1 MKAVLMYMW
10 KWVKKHF
17 WYMAL
22 LCASSLY
29 VVHYRF
35 EIDQLTEF
43 NAQNLIFI
51 LWLILLLFPLF
62 SEMEF
67 FGVKLKRELEKST
80 SEVKESIHDL
90 QIQIMQTQIANT
102 NNQNLRIENY
112 GPLASAEQLKDIL
125 KTYID
130 TLHPSNTPQN
140 TEEPVVPPDAEYLFK
155 VRLSL
160 ETSMRNLCEKLGFAM
175 QKDTISNMAIFL
187 RRNEVLQ
194 DSSYDIVK
202 QIINIANRGIHGEIV
217 STQYIEFV
225 KRTYPNIIQELEN
238 ARNTLQYTTC
248 PRCKYTGYSKYE
260 NVCPQC
266 GFTYDD

>member
-1 MKAVLMYMW
+1 
-10 KWVKKHF
+10 
-17 WYMAL
+17 MAL

-67 FGVKLKRELEKST
+67 FGVKLKREIEKST

-102 NNQNLRIENY
+102 NNQSVRIENY
-112 GPLASAEQLKDIL
+112 GPLASAEQLKEIL
-125 KTYID
+125 KTYSD
-130 TLHPSNTPQN
+130 TPHASSTSQKI
-140 TEEPVVPPDAEYLFK
+140 EEPVVPPEAEYLIK

-160 ETSMRNLCEKLGFAM
+160 ETSMRRLCEKLGFAM
-175 QKDTISNMAIFL
+175 QRDTASNMASYL
-187 RRNEVLQ
+187 RRSDVLQ
-194 DSSYDIVK
+194 DSSYEIVK
-202 QIINIANRGIHGEIV
+202 QIINIVNRGIHGEIV

-225 KRTYPNIIQELEN
+225 RQTYPNIMQELEN
-238 ARNTLQYTTC
+238 ARKTLKYTTC

>member
-102 NNQNLRIENY
+102 NNQNLVKNHLKLDQPSYPQQSHIHF
-112 GPLASAEQLKDIL
+112 PLKMIQQEL
-125 KTYID
+125 
-130 TLHPSNTPQN
+130 
-140 TEEPVVPPDAEYLFK
+140 
-155 VRLSL
+155 
-160 ETSMRNLCEKLGFAM
+160 
-175 QKDTISNMAIFL
+175 
-187 RRNEVLQ
+187 
-194 DSSYDIVK
+194 
-202 QIINIANRGIHGEIV
+202 QIIW
-217 STQYIEFV
+217 
-225 KRTYPNIIQELEN
+225 
-238 ARNTLQYTTC
+238 
-248 PRCKYTGYSKYE
+248 
-260 NVCPQC
+260 
-266 GFTYDD
+266 